1 MFIEI
6 VNKPSP
12 WKVWMTRSE
21 KGQNSSIRGHFSK
34 A

>member
-12 WKVWMTRSE
+12 GKVWLTSE